1 MINGHV
7 FGVEKTF
14 SEWKNGKK
22 NALWSIIRNNK
33 NIYMLYRF
41 DTNVV
46 YNEAFVF
53 ISCFAYELVVRVRV
67 HFEDIR

>member
-1 MINGHV
+1 M
-7 FGVEKTF
+7 E
-14 SEWKNGKK
+14 KK

-33 NIYMLYRF
+33 NVYMLYRF